1 MSEDV
6 YEFISLLDHVTLW
19 LKLTPLYLHEDPDP
33 GVGLR
38 PLVRKGEVIGK
49 IMITT
54 CTAFY
59 F

>member
-1 MSEDV
+1 VSEDV
-6 YEFISLLDHVTLW
+6 DEFISLPDQVILW
-19 LKLTPLYLHEDPDP
+19 LKLTPLYLHEEPDP

-54 CTAFY
+54 CSAF
-59 F
+59 